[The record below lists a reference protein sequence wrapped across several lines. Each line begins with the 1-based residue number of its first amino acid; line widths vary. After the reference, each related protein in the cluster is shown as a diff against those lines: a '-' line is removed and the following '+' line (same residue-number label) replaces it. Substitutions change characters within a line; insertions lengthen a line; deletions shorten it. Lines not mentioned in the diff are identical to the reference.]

1 MNRGPSFCGLFF
13 FHSPF
18 YLRGTHYLPLTGEPS
33 PARSLRGPITARR
46 PADAEVLCVRGAPG
60 IEVFEVFDY
69 EL

>member
-1 MNRGPSFCGLFF
+1 VDYSFFTAPFICGVLTIYHLLENRP
-13 FHSPF
+13 
-18 YLRGTHYLPLTGEPS
+18 
-33 PARSLRGPITARR
+33 LRGPITARR